1 MKNLRPWLTCAL
13 SASLLGCAT
22 VPQGDR
28 YAKLVAADPR
38 SILIVPAVSKSVNVD
53 APAYFLSTIPIPVAE
68 RGYYVFPVNMVK
80 RVLEDDGL
88 SDASLVHGADPARL
102 AKLFGADAVLYVT
115 IQRWDAKY
123 LVVST
128 TVTVEIG
135 YVLKDGKTGDVLWKA
150 DESFTYSSDSGGSG
164 SILGGVIN
172 AAIAKA
178 SPSYLPLA
186 RQANAAALAYP
197 GDGFPA
203 GPYRADYRKDLG
215 AGGPGAK

>member
-1 MKNLRPWLTCAL
+1 MRIFRPQL
-13 SASLLGCAT
+13 SFVLAASLLGCAT
-22 VPQGDR
+22 APQGDR
-28 YAKLVAADPR
+28 YTKLIAADPR

-102 AKLFGADAVLYVT
+102 AKIFGADAVLYVT

-123 LVVST
+123 MVVST
-128 TVTVEIG
+128 SVTVEIS

-164 SILGGVIN
+164 SILAGVIN

-178 SPSYLPLA
+178 SPNYLPLA
-186 RQANAAALAYP
+186 RQANEAALAYP

-215 AGGPGAK
+215 TGSPGAK